1 MDIELANAWMRAV
14 AHLMDRDK
22 DRLTQLDSAIGDADH
37 GVNMQRGF
45 TAVTT
50 ALDGY
55 HAQSFGDVLVKAGN
69 TLISAVGGA
78 AGPLYGSLFR
88 TTGKHLTGQTAD
100 GEQLAVALDAGLQA
114 VRKLGAAS
122 PGDKTLVDA
131 LTPAITTLATGLS
144 NGQDLAVAAHNAAD
158 AAETGARDT
167 IPLEARKGRASYL
180 GTRSIG
186 HQDPGA
192 TSTALIIRA
201 LAEVLQNN
209 E

>member
-1 MDIELANAWMRAV
+1 MDIDLAHAWMRAI
-14 AHLMDRDK
+14 AALMDRDK
-22 DRLTQLDSAIGDADH
+22 DHLTQLDSAIGDADH

-45 TAVTT
+45 TAVLV

-55 HAQSFGDVLVKAGN
+55 EAKSFGDVLVKAGN

-78 AGPLYGSLFR
+78 AGPLYGSFFR
-88 TTGKHLTGQTAD
+88 TVGKQLTDPTAD

-122 PGDKTLVDA
+122 PGDKTMVDA
-131 LTPAITTLATGLS
+131 LTPALTAFAAQLGA
-144 NGQDLAVAAHNAAD
+144 GQDLAAAAQKAAE
-158 AAETGARDT
+158 AAETGARET

-192 TSTALIIRA
+192 TSAALIVRA
-201 LAEVLQNN
+201 LAEALQS
-209 E
+209 